1 MNRHR
6 RWIPIAAVVLIALG
20 VNLDHL
26 GVDLESLARGGAPA
40 LFGPGRAAGDGGAPG
55 VRSEAGPGGGLDGAL
70 DDAPGARP
78 DGPRW
83 SSTSPN
89 VNLHHVFDGEV
100 NRSSEPVGFH
110 ARPGGEDPPGAR
122 VARVRDGP
130 NGLGVYTAEVEVWD
144 VGDGRWESKF
154 SSFFPDALSRDEVI
168 EAILHAYRESPNPR
182 AQPFDGPSG
191 LGFRVQGY
199 TSGRGGINTAF
210 PVYTAR

>member
-1 MNRHR
+1 MNRYR

-26 GVDLESLARGGAPA
+26 GVDLESLARDEAPR
-40 LFGPGRAAGDGGAPG
+40 GI
-55 VRSEAGPGGGLDGAL
+55 GLDRRADAGLPDAL
-70 DDAPGARP
+70 SDGSPDARPDARPDGPP

-89 VNLHHVFDGEV
+89 VNLRHVFDGEV

-122 VARVRDGP
+122 VARVRDAP
-130 NGLGVYTAEVEVWD
+130 NGLGVYTAEVEIWD
-144 VGDGRWESKF
+144 ARDGRWESKF

-191 LGFRVQGY
+191 LGFRVQGH

>member
-1 MNRHR
+1 MNRYR

-20 VNLDHL
+20 VNLERF
-26 GVDLESLARGGAPA
+26 GVDLEALARGDGAPA
-40 LFGPGRAAGDGGAPG
+40 G
-55 VRSEAGPGGGLDGAL
+55 VELDGAG
-70 DDAPGARP
+70 PGARP
-78 DGPRW
+78 DYPQW
-83 SSTSPN
+83 STTSPN
-89 VNLHHVFDGEV
+89 VNLWHVFEGEV

-122 VARVRDGP
+122 VRRVRDGP
-130 NGLGVYTAEVEVWD
+130 NRAGVYTADVEVWD
-144 VGDGRWESKF
+144 REDGRWESKF
-154 SSFFPDALSRDEVI
+154 SSFFPDALSRDEVV
-168 EAILHAYRESPNPR
+168 EVILHAYRESPNPR

>member
-1 MNRHR
+1 MNRYR
-6 RWIPIAAVVLIALG
+6 RWIPIAAVVLVALG
-20 VNLDHL
+20 LNLDHL
-26 GVDLESLARGGAPA
+26 GVDLESLARGEAPRSVGLDRSADAAPPGALPDAPA
-40 LFGPGRAAGDGGAPG
+40 GT
-55 VRSEAGPGGGLDGAL
+55 
-70 DDAPGARP
+70 RP

-122 VARVRDGP
+122 VARVRDAP
-130 NGLGVYTAEVEVWD
+130 NGLGVYTAEVEIWD
-144 VGDGRWESKF
+144 AGDERWESKF

-168 EAILHAYRESPNPR
+168 EAILHAYRESSNPR